1 MILYENKNGT
11 SGVESYEIGTTFII
25 VKFQGSARTYKY
37 SYEKAGKPH
46 VDNMKKLA
54 QNGVGL
60 NTYINQHVR
69 KLYD

>member
-1 MILYENKNGT
+1 MNFYKNMNGN
-11 SGVESYEIGTTFII
+11 SGVESYEIAPTFII

-37 SYEKAGKPH
+37 SYEKAGKLH
-46 VDNMKKLA
+46 VDNMKKMA